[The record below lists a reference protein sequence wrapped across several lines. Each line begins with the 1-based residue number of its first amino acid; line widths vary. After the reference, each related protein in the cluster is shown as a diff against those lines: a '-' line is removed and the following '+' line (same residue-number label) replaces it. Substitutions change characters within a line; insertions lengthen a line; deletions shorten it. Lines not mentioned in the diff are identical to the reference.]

1 MAVSNKKHG
10 LSDGSAIYFLI
21 KPFRSIITISILF
34 FSFVSIAM
42 LSLLFFC
49 NKTTLYFLL
58 KSYKGLQ
65 LSKIGLEQYFSYYIY
80 KILSWFAFDLTQ
92 IRSTLSSQNT
102 KGFNNTY
109 YSYVAKNVDALQSFD
124 YALQIVSYRIGILI
138 AYSIT
143 MLFFVVAVAF
153 FDGWMERKIRTAC
166 LGRESSTMYHQ
177 AKFLRSGSVVL
188 TCMVFLSWPTYLD
201 PLWLVIFAAVFGT
214 FVWIQAKYYKKY
226 V

>member
-42 LSLLFFC
+42 TSLLYSC
-49 NKTTLYFLL
+49 NKTTLYLLL

-65 LSKIGLEQYFSYYIY
+65 LSKVGLEQYFSYYIY
-80 KILSWFAFDLTQ
+80 KVLSWLAFDVTQ
-92 IRSTLSSQNT
+92 VRKALSNSAS
-102 KGFNNTY
+102 KGLDN
-109 YSYVAKNVDALQSFD
+109 SYISMVAKNVDSLQSFD
-124 YALQIVSYRIGILI
+124 YALQIVSYRIGILV
-138 AYSIT
+138 AYSMTI
-143 MLFFVVAVAF
+143 LLFVVAVAF